1 MNQVN
6 CIWDYRNISCS
17 ASENLL
23 PTVILKNYVS
33 MLALL
38 IPHLPKFIS
47 KKFQQVE
54 SFTIPSSTSKVF
66 NNILKTFVNPALQ
79 LDISQKFEK
88 MIFHELYLL
97 QIRIMNSVIP
107 WYVSALQCLFYFIVF
122 FVSFFFLLF
131 ILFPVDSTAT

>member
-6 CIWDYRNISCS
+6 CIWDYINISCS
-17 ASENLL
+17 TNENLL
-23 PTVILKNYVS
+23 PKVILKNYVS
-33 MLALL
+33 MLTLL

-54 SFTIPSSTSKVF
+54 FFTIPSSTSKVF
-66 NNILKTFVNPALQ
+66 NNILKTLVNPASQ

-97 QIRIMNSVIP
+97 LIRIMNSVIP
-107 WYVSALQCLFYFIVF
+107 WYVSALQRLFYFILL
-122 FVSFFFLLF
+122 FVSFFFFLF